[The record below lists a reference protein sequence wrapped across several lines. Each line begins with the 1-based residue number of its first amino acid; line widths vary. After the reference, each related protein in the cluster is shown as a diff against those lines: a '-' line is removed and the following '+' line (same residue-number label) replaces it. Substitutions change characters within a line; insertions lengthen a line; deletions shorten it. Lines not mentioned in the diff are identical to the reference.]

1 LQTTNALEWKKPE
14 EPKNDKYPPKTYT
27 FDVSKC
33 EEIFDLLVTD
43 GIILVPPNVKLPP
56 LEQRKKR
63 GFCKFH
69 GFLGHNL
76 SRCTRFR
83 DSVLK
88 ALDEGRLKFGDKAK
102 QPMQVDEDPLKKAD
116 SMYVEIIGINMVDI
130 VEDSGGQLPVE
141 KPAFGENPQ
150 AMDEMV
156 TEDHQSTNALIT
168 EDQLIKKMEVAYPK
182 AEEDLIDFLNRC
194 KISNT
199 NAMLCPRCNAIFD
212 KEAEKSVEGFL
223 PHTEHKSR
231 WVENRPKYGFNKR
244 GVPYKMKPSGQSSGR
259 THKGTFNPPP
269 KSPTD
274 TWVFSGGKKTG
285 HATPP
290 TKWVRRMATTPHQ
303 KEASNAKQYAYN
315 NNYKGKHPMTKTQ
328 WRRYQRHKKV
338 NALKEITNV
347 GREEGKQEAVFKM
360 VKRPATERI
369 FPPLPILEKN
379 CLEDD
384 DEMTSNFS
392 GSDPSFDVICVVSM
406 LPIEYDVPSE
416 VSDVE
421 SDFTEEMAIHRPLCY
436 YVMNNGC
443 VEDQHTLFKWSVVS
457 MRLHLKPL
465 FIQAK
470 INGVGV
476 NKVLVDGGAIVNLL
490 PSRS

>member
-1 LQTTNALEWKKPE
+1 LNGKNPE

-43 GIILVPPNVKLPP
+43 GIILVPKNMKLPP

-83 DSVLK
+83 DSVQKSLN
-88 ALDEGRLKFGDKAK
+88 EGRLKFGEKTK
-102 QPMQVDEDPLKKAD
+102 QPMQVDDDPLKNAD
-116 SMYVEIIGINMVDI
+116 SMYAEVIGKNMVDI
-130 VEDSGGQLPVE
+130 AEKFDSKLPIEEQVLE
-141 KPAFGENPQ
+141 ENPP
-150 AMDEMV
+150 ADDEMV
-156 TEDHQSTNALIT
+156 IEDHQSTNLLVS
-168 EDQLIKKMEVAYPK
+168 EDQFVEKMEVAYPK
-182 AEEDLIDFLNRC
+182 VEEDLIDFLNRC

-199 NAMLCPRCNAIFD
+199 NAMLYPTCSTLFD
-212 KEAEKSVEGFL
+212 KEAARSIEGFL
-223 PHTEHKSR
+223 PHTKREGG
-231 WVENRPKYGFNKR
+231 WFENRPKFGFNKR
-244 GVPYKMKPSGQSSGR
+244 GVPYKMKSLEHNPGR
-259 THKGTFNPPP
+259 NHKKTFNPPS

-285 HATPP
+285 YSTPP
-290 TKWVRRMATTPHQ
+290 TKWVRRVATTPHQ
-303 KEASNAKQYAYN
+303 KEESKSKRYAYY

-328 WRRYQRHKKV
+328 WRWYQRQKKA
-338 NALKEITNV
+338 NTLKDVTNIDK
-347 GREEGKQEAVFKM
+347 GEGKQETIFKM
-360 VKRPATERI
+360 VKRPATKRI
-369 FPPLPILEKN
+369 FPPLPTLKKDFPE
-379 CLEDD
+379 ED
-384 DEMTSNFS
+384 EELTSNFS
-392 GSDPSFDVICVVSM
+392 ESDPSFDLVCVVSV

-416 VSDVE
+416 VNEVE

-443 VEDQHTLFKWSVVS
+443 VEDQHAVFERPDVS

-476 NKVLVDGGAIVNLL
+476 NKVLVDGGATVNLL
-490 PSRS
+490 PQSFL